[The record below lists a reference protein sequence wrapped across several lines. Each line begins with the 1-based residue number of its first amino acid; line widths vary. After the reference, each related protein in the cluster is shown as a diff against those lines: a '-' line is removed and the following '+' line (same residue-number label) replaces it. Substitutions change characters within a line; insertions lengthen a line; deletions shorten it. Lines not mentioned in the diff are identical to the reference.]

1 VETAVQSYTEAFE
14 NFKKP
19 RKLMWLKTA
28 GSVNLEIEV
37 DGVTKEFDVTPG
49 LAAIVCHFQER
60 ESWPLGALAETCGV
74 PEAVLQKR
82 IAYWVS
88 QGVVTEAV
96 TGAGTVYTRAQTLEK
111 RGGAWDD
118 DDDAAEAA
126 GGLASAQEDKAQKM
140 AMHEQYIMGMLT
152 NFDDGLPLSRIHNML
167 SMFVIDGS
175 YTATEQDLSEFLGAL
190 VTDGK
195 LALEGGKYVK
205 KS

>member
-1 VETAVQSYTEAFE
+1 MVRCVGRMLSGQ
-14 NFKKP
+14 
-19 RKLMWLKTA
+19 MGV
-28 GSVNLEIEV
+28 GSSVRDELCVGRAEIEV

-126 GGLASAQEDKAQKM
+126 GGLAV
-140 AMHEQYIMGMLT
+140 
-152 NFDDGLPLSRIHNML
+152 RR
-167 SMFVIDGS
+167 
-175 YTATEQDLSEFLGAL
+175 GA
-190 VTDGK
+190 VCP
-195 LALEGGKYVK
+195 
-205 KS
+205 S